1 MAMCGA
7 SRQSAAPQA
16 LTVFSVLAVVVA
28 DVAARHHV
36 CPHFSCGA
44 LSNISYPFRRQGDAA
59 HCGPYELVCTDD
71 TNATIRIGSGTYYLV
86 SINYTASYFWV
97 VDTNMRMQNSCP
109 LPRWDDHAYYG
120 RHGSDRFVST
130 SYPWMWAIFVN
141 CSQEINDSS
150 YGLLDHCLSTPDS
163 FIYVL
168 FKYDD
173 YYHPS
178 SASAWN
184 FKPSC
189 GYLAVTPLDNTGM
202 VPEDYEDVVKLM
214 RKGFPLP
221 FPFNYSIRKCFADAF
236 R

>member
-16 LTVFSVLAVVVA
+16 LTVFSVLAVLVA

-44 LSNISYPFRRQGDAA
+44 LSNISYPFRRQGDSA
-59 HCGPYELVCTDD
+59 HCGPYELVCTDG

-86 SINYTASYFWV
+86 SINYAASYFWV
-97 VDTNMRMQNSCP
+97 VDTNMGMQNSCP
-109 LPRWDDHAYYG
+109 LPRWDDHGSFVAYP
-120 RHGSDRFVST
+120 S
-130 SYPWMWAIFVN
+130 MWAIFVN
-141 CSQEINDSS
+141 CSREINDRR
-150 YGLLDHCLSTPDS
+150 YRLLDHCLSTTDS

-168 FKYDD
+168 IEDNDY

-178 SASAWN
+178 PASAWK

-189 GYLAVTPLDNTGM
+189 GYLAMAPLGGPGIT
-202 VPEDYEDVVKLM
+202 VPEDASYEDVVKLM
-214 RKGFPLP
+214 RKGFSLT
-221 FPFNYSIRKCFADAF
+221 FPFNYSIRECFADAL